1 MDKRPIR
8 ILHVIGRMDRGG
20 AETMIMNLY
29 RRIDRERVQFDF
41 VENCSHHAAFDDEI
55 FALGGRIY
63 HCPRYAGTNHF
74 AYCRWWNRFFQEH
87 GSDYTAVHGHLGS
100 TAAIYLS
107 AAKRNGIYTIAHSHN
122 TYGNGSGDLLYRIY
136 SFPTRRIAD
145 RFFACSV
152 KAGLDRFGEK
162 VTSDPTRFS
171 VLNNAIETEKFRYD
185 PQERERVR
193 KELGLG
199 DSIVFGHVGRFLP
212 QKNHEFLMEIFREIA
227 RQCDCAKL
235 LLIGDGPLREAVAQ
249 KARDYGLDDR
259 VLFLGVREDVAPFYQ
274 AMDVFLFPSLFEGLG
289 IVAVEAQT
297 AGLPC
302 VISDTVPE
310 ECVLTDDLVTV
321 CRLEDGA
328 KTWANTALSVV
339 SDGRR
344 DHAGQV
350 AERGFDISAT
360 AGRLEQFYLG
370 IGDRQ

>member
-1 MDKRPIR
+1 MARAPQ
-8 ILHVIGRMDRGG
+8 M
-20 AETMIMNLY
+20 
-29 RRIDRERVQFDF
+29 
-41 VENCSHHAAFDDEI
+41 
-55 FALGGRIY
+55 
-63 HCPRYAGTNHF
+63 
-74 AYCRWWNRFFQEH
+74 
-87 GSDYTAVHGHLGS
+87 
-100 TAAIYLS
+100 
-107 AAKRNGIYTIAHSHN
+107 
-122 TYGNGSGDLLYRIY
+122 SGDRTRLCYVLLVGDGELEQNVR
-136 SFPTRRIAD
+136 D
-145 RFFACSV
+145 RTA
-152 KAGLDRFGEK
+152 
-162 VTSDPTRFS
+162 
-171 VLNNAIETEKFRYD
+171 
-185 PQERERVR
+185 
-193 KELGLG
+193 ELGLT
-199 DSIVFGHVGRFLP
+199 
-212 QKNHEFLMEIFREIA
+212 
-227 RQCDCAKL
+227 
-235 LLIGDGPLREAVAQ
+235 
-249 KARDYGLDDR
+249 DR
-259 VLFLGVREDVAPFYQ
+259 VVFAGAHRDVERFYQ